1 MNYAYTYDDIQIIP
15 KYSEVQSRSECNL
28 KTRFTRNYKI
38 QIPLVSSPMD
48 TVTESEMATAIYS
61 YGGVGIVHRFM
72 TIDQQCYEISEI
84 EEATNLMGK
93 EKHVANIDKIKQIV
107 NGEFTPIAAAIGATG
122 DYKDRAIELVN
133 AGANVLLIDVAHGN
147 TKQVRDAITW
157 CKENL
162 ESHVDII
169 AGNVA
174 TYEGAKNLAEWGADA
189 IRVGIGNGSL
199 CETRIRTGIG
209 VPQVTALIDAVR
221 AIEDCGIDIPIIA
234 DGGIKM
240 TGDVAKAISLGADS
254 VMLGSILA
262 GTRETPG
269 AIERMGMW
277 PNEQLFKKY
286 RGSASAE
293 TKKVHGMEE
302 KNVEGNSKLIPYK
315 GKVGR
320 IINDINDGV
329 KSAMSYVNATTIQQF
344 QANADHV
351 IITQNGL
358 IEAKPHLLL

>member
-189 IRVGIGNGSL
+189 IRVGIGNG
-199 CETRIRTGIG
+199 CFTPEM
-209 VPQVTALIDAVR
+209 QVKTTSGLKKI
-221 AIEDCGIDIPIIA
+221 IDIEIG
-234 DGGIKM
+234 DCVYTH
-240 TGDVAKAISLGADS
+240 TGEIHEVINKF
-254 VMLGSILA
+254 
-262 GTRETPG
+262 E
-269 AIERMGMW
+269 
-277 PNEQLFKKY
+277 Y
-286 RGSASAE
+286 
-293 TKKVHGMEE
+293 E
-302 KNVEGNSKLIPYK
+302 KNEEIV
-315 GKVGR
+315 
-320 IINDINDGV
+320 IINGIESTTNHEFYVIHKSVIDSINDDNIHLYAQWIAAGELTDE
-329 KSAMSYVNATTIQQF
+329 YF
-344 QANADHV
+344 
-351 IITQNGL
+351 L
-358 IEAKPHLLL
+358 IELE